1 MSILIILIGIYGVI
15 NSPNLIKKIMCLSMV
30 ESMVVLQFLGV
41 GFLHGGAAPILN
53 QRSESFVDPVP
64 QALMLTAIVI
74 GVCFNA
80 LAVMLIVKLH
90 RKRGTVDVRQ
100 LHDL

>member
-15 NSPNLIKKIMCLSMV
+15 NCPNLIKKTMCLSMV
-30 ESMVVLQFLGV
+30 ESMVILQFLGV
-41 GFLHGGAAPILN
+41 GFYRGGAAPILH
-53 QRSESFVDPVP
+53 QGPDIFVDPVP

-80 LAVMLIVKLH
+80 LAVILIVKLH

>member
-1 MSILIILIGIYGVI
+1 MSILIILVGIYGVI
-15 NSPNLIKKIMCLSMV
+15 NSPNLIKKVMCLSLV
-30 ESMVVLQFLGV
+30 ESMVILQFLGV
-41 GFLHGGAAPILN
+41 GFDRGGGAPILN
-53 QRSESFVDPVP
+53 QGVEGFVDPVP

-90 RKRGTVDVRQ
+90 RKTGSVDVRD